1 MLKTAAWEC
10 GGFFVLERLV
20 NPSPHFCITA
30 ESNTRTMN
38 LFQFFTPTGAKPL
51 NMREVSGGTKSAPAG
66 TVTTTNPNDPSNQ
79 TPKSGNWEANVV
91 SPYGKRSLMVPAWY
105 RGVSLI
111 MQTMGQMV
119 TQYQRLNTEGGNFVE
134 DRGYLD
140 RRQSIPSDGN
150 RLNYLLQVRPN
161 PLMTASQMQEQ
172 IEYRKIYF
180 GNAYVYIER
189 GEFGQPINLWLATG
203 GGFNPLNNTYS
214 LVYNSTR
221 GPRMHIQAEAK
232 NVLHFKNVFLTD
244 DYYMGMP
251 TLDFAFKSLQIAAT
265 ADDQALQDVA
275 KGGKHKIL
283 LREEKNVQQ
292 GTQRNSP
299 SELRRTAKTFGED
312 WQSGDVVL
320 LDNVL
325 DPTIISQTSQQLQL
339 LEQRGFQVSDL
350 ARILG
355 VPRIM
360 MMEDAGS
367 SYKMPEHATQ
377 EFMLRTIQPRIRE
390 WEDEFNSKLLTADD
404 FGKRRIHVCELPLRR
419 LDAKGQAEIDKIHIE
434 TGWSP
439 NQILA
444 QYDLPSIP
452 NGDKHYISTNLAE
465 VGSAKLSE
473 PSGGNSST
481 ESKKEPT
488 PAKGNDGEG
497 AEEGEES

>member
-1 MLKTAAWEC
+1 MDN
-10 GGFFVLERLV
+10 FFIRM
-20 NPSPHFCITA
+20 FQRR
-30 ESNTRTMN
+30 EST
-38 LFQFFTPTGAKPL
+38 
-51 NMREVSGGTKSAPAG
+51 VGTQAVPG
-66 TVTTTNPNDPSNQ
+66 VPVTTDPNDPSNQ
-79 TPKSGNWEANVV
+79 QPKGANWEANVV
-91 SPYGKRSLMVPAWY
+91 RPYGKQSLMVPAWY

-119 TQYQRLNTEGGNFVE
+119 TQYQRMDTEGGNFTE

-140 RRQSIPSDGN
+140 RRRTVPTNGH

-161 PLMTASQMQEQ
+161 PMMTASQLQEQ

-189 GEFGQPINLWLATG
+189 DEYDDVKALWLCTG
-203 GGFNPLNNTYS
+203 GGFDPIANRYT

-221 GPRMHIQAEAK
+221 GPRIRVETDAR
-232 NVLHFKNVFLTD
+232 NVMHFKNVFMD
-244 DYYMGMP
+244 DSFYYGLP

-283 LREEKNVQQ
+283 LREEKTPTM

-299 SELRRTAKTFGED
+299 NELRKTAKRFEGD
-312 WQSGDVVL
+312 WQSNDVVL

-325 DPTIISQTSQQLQL
+325 DPTVISQTAQQLQL
-339 LEQRGFQVSDL
+339 LENRGFQVSDL

-390 WEDEFNSKLLTADD
+390 WEDEMNAKLLTADD

-419 LDAKGQAEIDKIHIE
+419 LDAKGQAEIDKIHLE
-434 TGWSP
+434 TGV
-439 NQILA
+439 NTVNELRN
-444 QYDLPSIP
+444 QYDLPAIKDGDEPMASANLMTLKALMAKGSEAQTGGRPTTQPAEPQP
-452 NGDKHYISTNLAE
+452 NGSD
-465 VGSAKLSE
+465 G
-473 PSGGNSST
+473 
-481 ESKKEPT
+481 
-488 PAKGNDGEG
+488 GEG
-497 AEEGEES
+497 GDDE